1 MDLQGFQDVAR
12 ERSYMKYINIISL
25 IQANGSLEDNDF
37 DNLMN
42 LHGIKLR
49 KGEITDL
56 TKLLDRLEH
65 LPSDINIFDTFYV
78 GYKIPQIGKEFDL
91 LRFSE
96 NDIINIELKKTCT
109 EEKAIDQLLRNLYY
123 LNFTGR
129 KVHAFTYVS
138 EHATLYQLDNDQ
150 KLIKANFSTLKKIL
164 KKQNPNQSENIDDLF
179 DPSDYLVSPFNST
192 NRFLNNE
199 YFLTHQQE
207 EFRTLILNSLDKPNV
222 AGFIS
227 VTGGAG
233 TGKTLLIYDISKEL
247 KKRQKKC
254 LIIHCGYL
262 NSGQIK
268 LNSKG
273 WDIVEIKDYHNCNL
287 AGYTTIIIDE
297 AQRIYPKQLEDIIQK
312 VKDACGNCI
321 FSYDKAQILSKQEE
335 RTNIDAKINKI
346 EKLTS
351 YRLSEKIRTNKEIAD
366 FIKALFN
373 NKKNYPLTNKDN
385 IEINYFNS
393 VEDAKF
399 YLSGLN
405 QGEWEVIRFTPS
417 QYNIEH
423 HEKYF
428 STTGNT
434 SHQVIGQ
441 EFDGVAIPIDQFFGY
456 NENGDLHYRG
466 KAYYHAAK
474 MLFQNITRARKK
486 LKLVII
492 KNTEILGRCVT
503 ILR

>member
-1 MDLQGFQDVAR
+1 
-12 ERSYMKYINIISL
+12 MKHINIISL
-25 IQANGSLEDNDF
+25 IQANDSLEDDDF
-37 DNLMN
+37 DNLMK

-49 KGEITDL
+49 KGEINDL
-56 TKLLDRLEH
+56 IELINELEH
-65 LPSDINIFDTFYV
+65 LPSNINLFDTFYV

-96 NDIINIELKKTCT
+96 KTIINIELKKTCT
-109 EEKAIDQLLRNLYY
+109 KEKARGQLLRNLYY

-138 EHATLYQLDNDQ
+138 DDAMLYHLDDDQ
-150 KLIKANFSTLKKIL
+150 RLVKVDPSILRALL
-164 KKQNPNQSENIDDLF
+164 KKQKPNQTENIDNLF

-207 EFRTLILNSLDKPNV
+207 EFRSLILSSVDKPK
-222 AGFIS
+222 AARFIS

-233 TGKTLLIYDISKEL
+233 TGKTLLIYDIAKEL
-247 KKRQKKC
+247 KNTEKNL

-273 WDIVEIKDYHNCNL
+273 WEIIEIKDYHNCNL
-287 AGYTTIIIDE
+287 ADYDTIIIDE
-297 AQRIYPKQLEDIIQK
+297 AQRIYTEQLEDIIQK
-312 VKDACGNCI
+312 VKKARGNCI
-321 FSYDKAQILSKQEE
+321 FSYDKAQTLSKREE
-335 RTNIDAKINKI
+335 KTDIDAEINKI
-346 EKLTS
+346 KTLTS
-351 YRLSEKIRTNKEIAD
+351 YRLSEKIRTNKEIAE

-373 NKKNYPLTNKDN
+373 NKRNHSLTNKSN
-385 IEINYFNS
+385 IEINYFDS
-393 VEDAKF
+393 VEDAKS
-399 YLSGLN
+399 YLSGLD
-405 QGEWEVIRFTPS
+405 QSEWEVIRFTPS

-428 STTGNT
+428 SQTGNT

-456 NENGDLHYRG
+456 DTNGDLHYKGR
-466 KAYYHAAK
+466 AYYHAAK
-474 MLFQNITRARKK
+474 MLFQNITRARKR

-492 KNTEILGRCVT
+492 KNTEILGRCVS
-503 ILR
+503 ILQ